1 MERTDFSEVE
11 GIRRHFLE
19 AEERKNNK
27 FDRAANLNFEVAEFQ
42 PMVGGCLSHLGNC
55 G

>member
-1 MERTDFSEVE
+1 MERAGFSGVE

-27 FDRAANLNFEVAEFQ
+27 SYPKATAKSMEITGYPGLECVVMSGQIR
-42 PMVGGCLSHLGNC
+42 
-55 G
+55 